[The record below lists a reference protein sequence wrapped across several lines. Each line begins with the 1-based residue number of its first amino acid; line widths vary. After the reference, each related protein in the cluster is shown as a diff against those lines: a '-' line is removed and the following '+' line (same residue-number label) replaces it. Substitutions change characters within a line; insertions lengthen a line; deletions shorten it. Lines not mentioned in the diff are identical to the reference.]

1 MGVFQQPARAKGA
14 NMMDA
19 KDRIKKVGVVGC
31 GTMGSGITQVCA
43 QSGYKT
49 TVSEANEE
57 LLKKGMGSIESF
69 LNKGMEKGKITQQQ
83 KESTL
88 DNIKGVNDLEHF
100 SDCDLIIEAVSE
112 DLDLKKK
119 IFADLDK
126 ICPEHTV
133 LGTNTSNL
141 CIMEIASV
149 TRRPEKVLGLH
160 FMNPVPLMKL
170 VELVGSI
177 VTSDDTLEVGKEF
190 TKSLGKE
197 YIVAKDTP
205 GFIVNRLNSPFMLN
219 AIRMF
224 EAGIGSIEDIDKAAT
239 LALGHPMGPFTLM
252 DFGGLDMMYSS
263 VKRRYEELPIP
274 EFMPPPLLKRMVLAG
289 RFGRKMG
296 KGWYE
301 YSAKGEKMGVMKLEK
316 VGD

>member
-1 MGVFQQPARAKGA
+1 
-14 NMMDA
+14 MDIRE
-19 KDRIKKVGVVGC
+19 KIKRVGVVGC

-49 TVSEANEE
+49 IVSETNEE
-57 LLKKGMGSIESF
+57 LLKKGIASIESF
-69 LNKGMEKGKITQQQ
+69 LKKGIERGKITQQE

-88 DNIKGVNDLEHF
+88 ANIKGVNDLTYF
-100 SDCDLIIEAVSE
+100 SDCDLVIEAVSE
-112 DLDLKKK
+112 DLNLKKR
-119 IFADLDK
+119 IFTDLDR

-141 CIMEIASV
+141 CIMEIASA
-149 TRRPEKVLGLH
+149 TKRQEKVLGLH
-160 FMNPVPLMKL
+160 FMNPVPLIRL
-170 VELVGSI
+170 VELVKSI
-177 VTSDDTLEVGKEF
+177 VTSNETLEVVKEF

-197 YIVAKDTP
+197 FIVASDTP

-224 EAGIGSIEDIDKAAT
+224 EAGIGSIEDIDRAAT
-239 LALGHPMGPFTLM
+239 LGLNHPMGPFTLM

-263 VKRRYEELPIP
+263 VRQRYEELPIP
-274 EFMPPPLLKRMVLAG
+274 EFMPPPLLKRMVYAG
-289 RFGRKMG
+289 RFGRKTG

-301 YSAKGEKMGVMKLEK
+301 YNEKGEKIGVMKLEK
-316 VGD
+316 VSKSL

>member
-1 MGVFQQPARAKGA
+1 
-14 NMMDA
+14 MDIRE
-19 KDRIKKVGVVGC
+19 RIKKVGVVGC
-31 GTMGSGITQVCA
+31 GTMGSGIVQVCA
-43 QSGYKT
+43 QSGYQT
-49 TVSEANEE
+49 IVSETNEE
-57 LLKKGMGSIESF
+57 LLKKGIGSIESF
-69 LNKGMEKGKITQQQ
+69 LSKGIERGKITQQG

-88 DNIKGVNDLEHF
+88 ARIKGVNDLKYF

-112 DLDLKKK
+112 DLNLKKR
-119 IFADLDK
+119 IFADLDR
-126 ICPEHTV
+126 ICQEHTI

-141 CIMEIASV
+141 CIIEIASV
-149 TRRPEKVLGLH
+149 TRRQEKVLGLH

-177 VTSDDTLEVGKEF
+177 VTSEETLEVGKEF

-224 EAGIGSIEDIDKAAT
+224 ETGIGSIEDIDKAAT
-239 LALGHPMGPFTLM
+239 LALNHPMGPFTLM

-263 VKRRYEELPIP
+263 VKQRYEELPIP
-274 EFMPPPLLKRMVLAG
+274 EFMPPPLLKRMVHSG
-289 RFGRKMG
+289 RFGRKTG

-301 YSAKGEKMGVMKLEK
+301 YNQKGEKIEVMKLEK
-316 VGD
+316 VK

>member
-1 MGVFQQPARAKGA
+1 
-14 NMMDA
+14 MDIRE
-19 KDRIKKVGVVGC
+19 RIKKVGVVGC

-49 TVSEANEE
+49 IVSETNED
-57 LLKKGMGSIESF
+57 LLKKGIASIESF
-69 LNKGMEKGKITQQQ
+69 LNKGIERGKITQQQ
-83 KESTL
+83 KESIL
-88 DNIKGVNDLEHF
+88 ANIKGVNDLKYF

-112 DLDLKKK
+112 DLNLKKR
-119 IFADLDK
+119 IFADLDR
-126 ICPEHTV
+126 IRQEHTI

-149 TRRPEKVLGLH
+149 TKRPEKVLGLH

-177 VTSDDTLEVGKEF
+177 VTSEETLGVGKEF

-224 EAGIGSIEDIDKAAT
+224 EAGIGSIEDIDRAAT

-263 VKRRYEELPIP
+263 VKQRYEELPIP
-274 EFMPPPLLKRMVLAG
+274 EFMPPPLLKRMVHAG
-289 RFGRKMG
+289 RFGRKTG

-301 YSAKGEKMGVMKLEK
+301 YNEKGEKVGVMKLGK
-316 VGD
+316 VSKS

>member
-1 MGVFQQPARAKGA
+1 
-14 NMMDA
+14 MDIRE
-19 KDRIKKVGVVGC
+19 KIKKVGVVGC

-49 TVSEANEE
+49 IVSETNEE
-57 LLKKGMGSIESF
+57 LLKKGIASIESF
-69 LNKGMEKGKITQQQ
+69 LKKGIERGKITQQE

-88 DNIKGVNDLEHF
+88 TNIKGVNDLTYF
-100 SDCDLIIEAVSE
+100 SDCDLVIEAASE
-112 DLDLKKK
+112 DLNLKKR
-119 IFADLDK
+119 IFADLDR
-126 ICPEHTV
+126 ICPEHAI

-141 CIMEIASV
+141 CIMEIASA
-149 TRRPEKVLGLH
+149 TKRQEQVLGLH
-160 FMNPVPLMKL
+160 FMNPVPLIRL
-170 VELVGSI
+170 VELVKSI
-177 VTSDDTLEVGKEF
+177 VTSNETLEVVKEF

-197 YIVAKDTP
+197 FIVASDTP

-239 LALGHPMGPFTLM
+239 LGLNHPMGPFTLM

-263 VKRRYEELPIP
+263 VKQRYDELPIP
-274 EFMPPPLLKRMVLAG
+274 EFMPPPLLKRMVHAG
-289 RFGRKMG
+289 RFGRKTG

-301 YSAKGEKMGVMKLEK
+301 YNKKGEKIGVMKLEK
-316 VGD
+316 LST

>member
-1 MGVFQQPARAKGA
+1 MEIRGK
-14 NMMDA
+14 
-19 KDRIKKVGVVGC
+19 IKKVGVVGC

-49 TVSEANEE
+49 IVSETNEE
-57 LLKKGMGSIESF
+57 LLKKGIASIESF
-69 LNKGMEKGKITQQQ
+69 LKKGIERGKITQQE

-88 DNIKGVNDLEHF
+88 ANIKGVNDLTYF
-100 SDCDLIIEAVSE
+100 SDCDLVIEAASE
-112 DLDLKKK
+112 DLNLKKR
-119 IFADLDK
+119 IFADLDR
-126 ICPEHTV
+126 ICPEHAI

-141 CIMEIASV
+141 CIIEIASA
-149 TRRPEKVLGLH
+149 TRRQEQVLGLH
-160 FMNPVPLMKL
+160 FMNPVPLIRL
-170 VELVGSI
+170 VELVKSI
-177 VTSDDTLEVGKEF
+177 VTSNETLEVVKEF

-197 YIVAKDTP
+197 FIVASDTP

-239 LALGHPMGPFTLM
+239 LGLNHPMGPFTLM

-263 VKRRYEELPIP
+263 VKQRYDELPIP
-274 EFMPPPLLKRMVLAG
+274 EFMPPPLLKRMVHAG
-289 RFGRKMG
+289 RFGRKTR

-301 YSAKGEKMGVMKLEK
+301 YNEKGEKIGVIKSEKL
-316 VGD
+316 GH